1 MSLNKLAQESLLYRL
16 DVRTKLLGF
25 ISFTVLA
32 LMFQN
37 PFYNLGLTLLLGILA
52 FSAHMPLAKART
64 VLIPLLPIF
73 FFILVVTAFSYPV
86 DRFRNGFSQ
95 NIIFYLLPGQ
105 RLGATVGGILMGL
118 NFLFRLLTMVLASSV
133 FSLTTPIDD
142 LLQFLQKTKI
152 PPELAFMIVTALRF
166 IPALDKKRIHILE
179 AQKARGAR
187 LSEKSLTGN
196 IKAYIPIMVP
206 LIIHS
211 IQMADALSMAMLNR
225 GYGYTRAWP
234 SIHRRTLRLE
244 DYLALLLI
252 LSVTACGIYLR
263 YFLHLGT
270 L

>member
-1 MSLNKLAQESLLYRL
+1 MSLNKLAQEPLLYRL

-37 PFYNLGLTLLLGILA
+37 PFYNLGLTLFVAILA
-52 FSAHMPLAKART
+52 FSARMPLTKARAM
-64 VLIPLLPIF
+64 LIPLLPIF
-73 FFILVVTAFSYPV
+73 FFILVVTAFSYPG

-133 FSLTTPIDD
+133 FSLTTPLDD
-142 LLQFLQKTKI
+142 LLQFLQKAKV

-179 AQKARGAR
+179 AQKARGAH
-187 LSEKSLTGN
+187 LGEKSLTGN

-225 GYGYTRAWP
+225 GYGYTRTWTGV
-234 SIHRRTLRLE
+234 RERTLRLE
-244 DYLALLLI
+244 DYLAIFFI
-252 LSVTACGIYLR
+252 LSMTALGIYLR
-263 YFLHLGT
+263 YFTQRGT